1 MLLLIGKLARKIRY
15 VGMKNMRIVAVDI
28 GGTSIKIC
36 ISDEKGNISEFK
48 EFDSEAG
55 KGGPHLVDNLMKIIT
70 EHYTNFDAIGI
81 STASQVDSENGL
93 IIYANDN
100 FPNYTGMNLI
110 SLFEKKFA
118 VPVKIENDVNSA
130 ALGEMYFGAGQ
141 RYENFL
147 CLTYGT
153 GIGGAIVINSA
164 LHKGVNGSAG
174 EFGHMISHP
183 GGEQCTCGCVGCY
196 EMYGAT
202 TALVKK
208 ARLLDK
214 EYINGRK
221 IFEGLEQG
229 DVELE
234 KVLHEW
240 VLEVAYG
247 LVSLIHIF
255 NPPAII
261 IGGGVMEQEKLVSL
275 VRSKVNELVLKS
287 FSDVEI
293 VRASLGNKAGLLG
306 AVSLHLP
313 RID

>member
-1 MLLLIGKLARKIRY
+1 
-15 VGMKNMRIVAVDI
+15 MKVLAVDI

-36 ISDEKGNISEFK
+36 LSDEKGNITEFK
-48 EFDSEAG
+48 EIDSEAG
-55 KGGPHLVDNLMKIIT
+55 KGGPHLVENLMKRIT
-70 EHYTNFDAIGI
+70 ENYSEFDAIGI
-81 STASQVDSENGL
+81 STASQVNSEEGS

-100 FPNYTGMNLI
+100 FPNYTGMNLKN
-110 SLFEKKFA
+110 LFEKKFG

-153 GIGGAIVINSA
+153 GIGGAIVINST
-164 LHKGVNGSAG
+164 LHKGINGSAG
-174 EFGHMISHP
+174 EFGHMILHP

-208 ARLLDK
+208 ARVLNK
-214 EYINGRK
+214 EYVNGRM

-229 DVELE
+229 DAELE

-261 IGGGVMEQEKLVSL
+261 IGGGVMEQERLVSL
-275 VRSKVNELVLKS
+275 VRNKVNELILES

-293 VRASLGNKAGLLG
+293 LKASLGNKAGLLG

-313 RID
+313 SIN